1 LDQQVKQA
9 LALHQSGRLADAEA
23 LYRRV
28 LAQQTNHVAAQH
40 FLGLLLHQAG
50 RPEGVTLV
58 ARSVKGAANNPDFL
72 NNYGTVLRD
81 VGNLDAAAEAFRKA
95 IAQRPDHLGARDNLG
110 SMQRQLGQFE
120 ASEETFRATI
130 SLHPFHMR
138 ARIGLA
144 ETLQEAG
151 KLDTAIEVF
160 REALSIR
167 PKDADLLYGLGVCLM
182 EKGQI
187 AEAIMQ
193 FRASLSVQPGL
204 AKAWLMLS
212 RVKHQENA
220 DAELAAMQAQH
231 QRSAADSL
239 ERMQLSFGL
248 GKAHDD
254 LKVYDRAFDFFTEGN
269 AIYRK
274 RVKYDKART
283 RADFEAM
290 KAAFNAEFFGE
301 RKPSTIRDETPIFI
315 VGMPRSGTTLVEQ
328 IIASHP
334 EVRGAGELSILKMA
348 VGGNFPLDMK
358 GGFPAGIANMPDR
371 VFADAGNDYL
381 QMLHAHYPDS
391 KHVTDKMPGN
401 FMLIGFLHMMLPN
414 ARIVHCARDA
424 VATCLSI
431 FKTHF
436 RGDSHAYSYDLEELA
451 DFHNLYTDIMAH
463 WRRVLPG
470 VIHDV
475 RYEDFVADQE
485 AQTRTLIGHLG
496 LPWNEACLNFH
507 ETDRPV
513 RTASAVQVRQPM
525 YKGSVDLWKR
535 YGDRLQP
542 LIERLT

>member
-1 LDQQVKQA
+1 M
-9 LALHQSGRLADAEA
+9 HQSGRLADAEA

-28 LAQQTNHVAAQH
+28 LTQQPNHVPAQH
-40 FLGLLLHQAG
+40 FLGLLLHQTG
-50 RPEGVTLV
+50 HSEGLTLV
-58 ARSVKGAANNPDFL
+58 ARSVKGAPNTPDFL

-110 SMQRQLGQFE
+110 STQRQLGQFE
-120 ASEETFRATI
+120 ASEETFRTTI

-151 KLDTAIEVF
+151 RLDTAIEVF

-182 EKGQI
+182 EKGRI
-187 AEAIMQ
+187 AEAAIQ
-193 FRASLSVQPGL
+193 FRAALSVQPAL
-204 AKAWLMLS
+204 ARAWLMLS
-212 RVKHQENA
+212 RVKQQENA

-231 QRSAADSL
+231 QRSASDSV

-254 LKVYDRAFDFFTEGN
+254 LKIYDRAFDFFIEGN
-269 AIYRK
+269 AIHRK
-274 RVKYDKART
+274 RITYDKVRT

-290 KAAFNAEFFGE
+290 KAAFDAKFFATH
-301 RKPSTIRDETPIFI
+301 KPSPIRDDTPIFI

-334 EVRGAGELSILKMA
+334 KVSGAGELSILKMA
-348 VGGNFPLDMK
+348 VGGNFTLDMK
-358 GGFPAGIANMPDR
+358 GGFPAGIENMSDR
-371 VFADAGNDYL
+371 AFTDAGNDYL
-381 QMLHAHYPDS
+381 EMLRALYPDS

-414 ARIVHCARDA
+414 ARIIHCARDA

-451 DFHNLYTDIMAH
+451 DFHNLYTDMMAH
-463 WRRVLPG
+463 WRKVLPG
-470 VIHDV
+470 VIHEV

-496 LPWNEACLNFH
+496 LPWNDTCLNFH

-513 RTASAVQVRQPM
+513 RTASAAQVRQPM

-542 LIERLT
+542 LIERLS